1 MNPSDLAATLVASLA
16 GSLHC
21 AAMCGPFLPL
31 LQGEPVSRS
40 ARSSRA
46 TRLMLYHAGRG
57 FAYLSLGLAA
67 GSLSR
72 TMQASADSLLLQ
84 RILAVVMA
92 LGLVFA
98 ALRMAWPRKRLVQLK
113 LGSKKS
119 PLHKVRAKIF
129 ALREQ
134 GQGELFSLALGLAS
148 ALLPCGWLWSYVW
161 LAGTRSNPWAATAT
175 MAAFWL
181 GTLPALTL
189 LGALSLRLR
198 ERLGHHTPKLGAL
211 ALFGIAAWTLYE
223 RWPAPQHPEHCQ
235 ALAGAAQDP

>member
-1 MNPSDLAATLVASLA
+1 MNPTDLAATLVASLA

-31 LQGEPVSRS
+31 LEGEHEKP
-40 ARSSRA
+40 ASRA

-67 GSLSR
+67 GSLG
-72 TMQASADSLLLQ
+72 TAMQASADSLLLQ
-84 RILAVVMA
+84 RIIALVMA

-98 ALRMAWPRKRLVQLK
+98 AFRMAWPHSRLVQIK
-113 LGSKKS
+113 LGSKKGA
-119 PLHKVRAKIF
+119 LHKIRSRIF
-129 ALREQ
+129 ALRQQ
-134 GQGELFSLALGLAS
+134 GKGEIFSLALGLAS

-161 LAGTRSNPWAATAT
+161 LAGTRSSPWAATAT

-211 ALFGIAAWTLYE
+211 ALFAIAAWTLYE
-223 RWPAPQHPEHCQ
+223 RWPAPQGPEHCQ
-235 ALAGAAQDP
+235 TLVAGAKVP

>member
-1 MNPSDLAATLVASLA
+1 MNLTDLAATVVASLA

-31 LQGEPVSRS
+31 LEGEQETRASRT
-40 ARSSRA
+40 

-67 GSLSR
+67 GSLGSAMR
-72 TMQASADSLLLQ
+72 ASADSLLLQ
-84 RILAVVMA
+84 QFIALLMASGLA
-92 LGLVFA
+92 FA
-98 ALRMAWPRKRLVQLK
+98 ALRMAWPRARLVQIK
-113 LGSKKS
+113 LSSKKS
-119 PLHKVRAKIF
+119 PLHAIRKRVF
-129 ALREQ
+129 ALRAQ
-134 GQGELFSLALGLAS
+134 GQGEVFSLAMGLAS

-161 LAGTRSNPWAATAT
+161 LAGTRSGPWAATAT

-198 ERLGHHTPKLGAL
+198 ERLGHHAPKIGAI
-211 ALFGIAAWTLYE
+211 ALFALAAWTLYE
-223 RWPAPQHPEHCQ
+223 RWPEPQGPEHCQ
-235 ALAGAAQDP
+235 PLAGTTQDP